1 MSRRGATHFV
11 KEIEAVINRFRRE
24 YSMTYAE
31 IIGSLELVK
40 FDVLREASEDDD
52 DDNDDQ
58 FESQSE

>member
-1 MSRRGATHFV
+1 MSRRGTAHFV
-11 KEIEAVINRFRRE
+11 KEIDAVINRFRSE

-40 FDVLREASEDDD
+40 FDVLREASDDD
-52 DDNDDQ
+52 DDDDDQ